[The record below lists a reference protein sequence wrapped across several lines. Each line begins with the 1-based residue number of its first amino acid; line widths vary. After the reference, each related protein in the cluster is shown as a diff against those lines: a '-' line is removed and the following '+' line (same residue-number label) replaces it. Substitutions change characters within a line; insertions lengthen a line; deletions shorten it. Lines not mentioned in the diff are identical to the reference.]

1 MIGFAS
7 IDAALT
13 NGKVFWE
20 SVVRHWPLPFDLGQ
34 LEGAVLMMDS
44 DDDLMILV
52 VHCERVDGA
61 DCVKVQIKAREEI
74 RTYLAAVVSKEGE
87 YVAGTYNESP
97 IDELGAVNAL
107 AQFAP
112 LIRGQWERISE

>member
-7 IDAALT
+7 IDAALL
-13 NGKVFWE
+13 NDKVFWN
-20 SVVRHWPLPFDLGQ
+20 SVVRHWPLPFCLDK
-34 LEGAVLMMDS
+34 LEGAALMMDS

-61 DCVKVQIKAREEI
+61 DCVKVQIKAHEEN
-74 RTYLAAVVSKEGE
+74 RTYLAAVVTKDGD

-107 AQFAP
+107 AQFVP
-112 LIRGQWERISE
+112 LIRGQWERIGE